1 MSWKN
6 SEFRYGSASITLHW
20 LMVILL
26 AAVYACIELRGYFP
40 KDSPERDL
48 MKQFHFMLGLSV
60 FALVWLRIALRVIS
74 PTPRIEPAPPAW
86 QMLPAKLM
94 HLALYLLMMGLPLAG
109 WLILSAA
116 DKPVPFFGLEL
127 PHLIG
132 KNPDLAKQIKEWH
145 ELGGSVGYWLI
156 GLHAVAGLAHHYVIR
171 DNTLL
176 RMLPRRG

>member
-6 SEFRYGSASITLHW
+6 TESRYGSASITLHW

-26 AAVYACIELRGYFP
+26 AAVYACIELRGLFP
-40 KDSPERDL
+40 KDSVERDL
-48 MKQFHFMLGLSV
+48 MKQLHFMLGLSV
-60 FALVWLRIALRVIS
+60 FVLVWLRLFLRATS
-74 PTPRIEPAPPAW
+74 PTPRIEPTPPAW

-94 HLALYLLMMGLPLAG
+94 HLALYLLMIGLPFAG

-116 DKPVPFFGLEL
+116 GKPVPFFGLEL
-127 PHLIG
+127 PPLVD

-156 GLHAVAGLAHHYVIR
+156 GLHAVAGIAHHYVIR

>member
-6 SEFRYGSASITLHW
+6 SESRYGTASITLHW

-60 FALVWLRIALRVIS
+60 FLLVWLRIALRVIS

-94 HLALYLLMMGLPLAG
+94 HLALYLLMIGLPFAG

-116 DKPVPFFGLEL
+116 DKPVPFYGLEL

-145 ELGGSVGYWLI
+145 ELGGSLGYWLI
-156 GLHAVAGLAHHYVIR
+156 GLHALAGLAHHYVIR